1 MKGVKMTKKSKIA
14 SAILGAV
21 AMVGAILGMNVLFSS
36 DGGEIK
42 LQVETKIDY
51 ADEEVPTL
59 LETEDGEVE
68 IIEAPTV
75 DFVDSGKVN
84 ECPEESPE
92 CAKGAGNL
100 PYLDITSPSTVY
112 NSFIGQCIDFDGA
125 FGSQCFDEMAYYH
138 YMYTGRW
145 LSACGTGAAYGIW
158 ECRDVNNQGGEYE
171 FITDT
176 HDLKAGDWVIFHNGI
191 YGHVGMALGSYNNGY
206 VALLGTNQ
214 GGTPCAGGGSAANV
228 INMSLASFSGAF
240 RPKAWI
246 QPEPTPKPVSKNYVY
261 KSGDYFSKF
270 LVEQGYSDGAHLWGA
285 DGDVNYYNKQLYDK
299 GILNYYDGKYWN
311 NIPVGT
317 EIVLE
322 KR

>member
-1 MKGVKMTKKSKIA
+1 MTKKSKIA

-75 DFVDSGKVN
+75 EFVDSGKVN

-112 NSFIGQCIDFDGA
+112 
-125 FGSQCFDEMAYYH
+125 
-138 YMYTGRW
+138 
-145 LSACGTGAAYGIW
+145 LSHRLSEKEPCCYSHPRYLPHGI
-158 ECRDVNNQGGEYE
+158 
-171 FITDT
+171 
-176 HDLKAGDWVIFHNGI
+176 HHN
-191 YGHVGMALGSYNNGY
+191 
-206 VALLGTNQ
+206 
-214 GGTPCAGGGSAANV
+214 
-228 INMSLASFSGAF
+228 
-240 RPKAWI
+240 
-246 QPEPTPKPVSKNYVY
+246 
-261 KSGDYFSKF
+261 
-270 LVEQGYSDGAHLWGA
+270 
-285 DGDVNYYNKQLYDK
+285 
-299 GILNYYDGKYWN
+299 
-311 NIPVGT
+311 
-317 EIVLE
+317 
-322 KR
+322 